1 METDT
6 LSTSRNCIEIRFGL
20 AYSILILIISV
31 FLAFIAYFSKSDD
44 KVIKYLI
51 YAMSLLSLIQGIYA
65 VSGRKFIKYDPN
77 VKKLK
82 FYGLFGIMERSI
94 RFDKLTFEGN
104 DLYREVDGKR
114 KYVNLQRYQCN
125 KGDIRKFMDAVNLQS

>member
-6 LSTSRNCIEIRFGL
+6 LSTPRNCIEIRFGL
-20 AYSILILIISV
+20 GYSILILIISV
-31 FLAFIAYFSKSDD
+31 LLALIAYVSKSDD
-44 KVIKYLI
+44 KVSKYLI
-51 YAMSLLSLIQGIYA
+51 YGMSLLSFIQGIYA
-65 VSGRKFIKYDPN
+65 VSGGKFIKYDPN

-82 FYGLFGIMERSI
+82 FYGLFRIMERSI
-94 RFDKLTFEGN
+94 RFDKLTFEGK

-125 KGDIRKFMDAVNLQS
+125 REDIDKFIDSVNLQS

>member
-1 METDT
+1 METDKQHQ
-6 LSTSRNCIEIRFGL
+6 LGNCIEIRFNL
-20 AYSILILIISV
+20 AYSILILLISV
-31 FLAFIAYFSKSDD
+31 FLALIAFVSKSDD

-51 YAMSLLSLIQGIYA
+51 YAMSFLSLIQGIYA

-82 FYGLFGIMERSI
+82 FYGLFGIMERNI
-94 RFDKLTFEGN
+94 RFDKLTFEGK
-104 DLYREVDGKR
+104 DLYREVDGRR

-125 KGDIRKFMDAVNLQS
+125 RGDIMKFIDAVNMQS